1 MMASY
6 SAMLLVHLCVSRT
19 KLRLVAYLYLDLDG
33 AVIIVVTPAPCVTKC
48 RRSEWSRPF
57 LDSDGSRRRPYPVN
71 YEVSKDLGFYSDF
84 GLEDN
89 VVDEEFCYPF
99 GYYGG
104 GLWIVE

>member
-1 MMASY
+1 M
-6 SAMLLVHLCVSRT
+6 VQ
-19 KLRLVAYLYLDLDG
+19 G
-33 AVIIVVTPAPCVTKC
+33 
-48 RRSEWSRPF
+48 
-57 LDSDGSRRRPYPVN
+57 RRPYPVN
-71 YEVSKDLGFYSDF
+71 YEVSRDLGFYSDF